1 VAREREA
8 VLYLVLKLVHV
19 AAVMMFL
26 GNITTG
32 VFWKRN
38 ADRTR
43 DARVIA
49 NAMDGIIRADRLFT
63 IPGVVLIVAAG
74 IATAVRG
81 HLPLLRT
88 GWILWS
94 LVLFTASGW
103 AFMAKLAPIQRQLLA
118 VAKSGASDADSS
130 WWASYE
136 TLSRGWDLWGAIALL
151 LPLAAMALMILKP
164 ALPGFP

>member
-1 VAREREA
+1 

-32 VFWKRN
+32 VFWKRH

-43 DARVIA
+43 DARLIA

-81 HLPLLRT
+81 HLPLLHT

-94 LVLFTASGW
+94 LVLFTLSGW
-103 AFMAKLAPIQRQLLA
+103 AFMAKLVPIQRQLLA
-118 VAKSGASDADSS
+118 VANAGTSGADPA
-130 WWASYE
+130 WWTRYE
-136 TLSRGWDLWGAIALL
+136 TWSRGWDLWGAIALI
-151 LPLAAMALMILKP
+151 LPLAAMTLMILKP
-164 ALPGFP
+164 ALPALP

>member
-1 VAREREA
+1 

-19 AAVMMFL
+19 GAVVMFL

-32 VFWKRN
+32 IFWKRN

-43 DARVIA
+43 DARLIA

-63 IPGVVLIVAAG
+63 IPGVVVIVAAG

-94 LVLFTASGW
+94 LVLFSVSGW
-103 AFMAKLAPIQRQLLA
+103 AFMTKLAPIQRKLLVTA
-118 VAKSGASDADSS
+118 REGVTGTDPE
-130 WWASYE
+130 WWSRYE
-136 TLSRGWDLWGAIALL
+136 ALSRGWDLWGAISLI
-151 LPLAAMALMILKP
+151 LPFLAMALMILKP
-164 ALPGFP
+164 ALPAVP